1 MLRTVLEIAYLSTI
15 IYLSSLYYKLFLNV
29 VRLRKKTKTSLG
41 FKNKQLE
48 RAVRA
53 HSNFCETVPFIC
65 LISFILYFNNF
76 LYFCLPMM
84 LILAIGRFIHFKSIA
99 DLSENL
105 ENRRLGMKMTNYSMF
120 LGVIGLVFYIAQL
133 IYFSIEA
140 SINTI

>member
-1 MLRTVLEIAYLSTI
+1 MLRTVLEITYLSTI
-15 IYLSSLYYKLFLNV
+15 IYLSTLYYKLFLNV
-29 VRLRKKTKTSLG
+29 VKLRGKTKTSIG

-76 LYFCLPMM
+76 LYFCVPMM
-84 LILAIGRFIHFKSIA
+84 LILAIGRFIHFRSIS
-99 DLSENL
+99 DLNENL
-105 ENRRLGMKMTNYSMF
+105 ENRRKGMKMTNYSMF
-120 LGVIGLVFYIAQL
+120 LGIIGLIFYITRL

>member
-99 DLSENL
+99 DLSENH